1 MTNILCIKEVHKT
14 YTKNNTKIKV
24 IENLNLNVKSGD
36 FISIQGKSGC
46 GKSTLFNIISG
57 IDKMDSGDII
67 SCGISLKDASEK
79 TLSLYKNKKIG
90 LVFQNHN
97 LIDEFSVLENIILP
111 KIIESQ
117 DDLKTI
123 NRKALSLMKIL
134 EIDKRAEHYPSELSG
149 GESQRAAIARALINE
164 PNIILCDEPTGNL
177 DVKTAKTV
185 ESLLIDTAKKF
196 GKTLILVSHNQEFS
210 NKADIKYELKEKR
223 LNKIWV
229 DQILKNLQK

>member
-223 LNKIWV
+223 LNKI
-229 DQILKNLQK
+229 

>member
-1 MTNILCIKEVHKT
+1 MINILCIKEVHKT

-24 IENLNLNVKSGD
+24 IENLNLNVKNGD

-67 SCGISLKDASEK
+67 SCGISLKNASEK

-111 KIIESQ
+111 KIIEGQ

-134 EIDKRAEHYPSELSG
+134 EIDKRADHHPSELSG

-223 LNKIWV
+223 LNKI
-229 DQILKNLQK
+229 

>member
-1 MTNILCIKEVHKT
+1 MESILCIKKVHKT
-14 YTKNNTKIKV
+14 YTKNKIKIKV

-57 IDKMDSGDII
+57 IDKVDSGDII

-97 LIDEFSVLENIILP
+97 LIDEFNILENIILP
-111 KIIESQ
+111 KIIEGQ
-117 DDLKTI
+117 DELKTI
-123 NRKALSLMKIL
+123 NQKAINLMKIL
-134 EIDKRAEHYPSELSG
+134 EIDTRVEHYPSELSG
-149 GESQRAAIARALINE
+149 GESQRVAIARALINE

-177 DVKTAKTV
+177 DIKTAKTV
-185 ESLLIDTAKKF
+185 ESLLIETAKKF
-196 GKTLILVSHNQEFS
+196 GKTLILVSHNPEFS
-210 NKADIKYELKEKR
+210 NKADIKYELKDKK
-223 LNKIWV
+223 LNRI
-229 DQILKNLQK
+229 

>member
-1 MTNILCIKEVHKT
+1 MENILCIKKVHKT
-14 YTKNNTKIKV
+14 YTKNKTKIKV
-24 IENLNLNVKSGD
+24 IENLDLNVKSGD

-57 IDKMDSGDII
+57 IDKVDSGDII

-97 LIDEFSVLENIILP
+97 LIDEFNVLENIILP
-111 KIIESQ
+111 KIIEGQ

-123 NRKALSLMKIL
+123 NQKAINLMKIL
-134 EIDKRAEHYPSELSG
+134 EIDTRVEHYPSELSG

-185 ESLLIDTAKKF
+185 ESLLINTAKKF
-196 GKTLILVSHNQEFS
+196 GKTLILVSHNPEFS

-223 LNKIWV
+223 LNRI
-229 DQILKNLQK
+229 

>member
-1 MTNILCIKEVHKT
+1 MKNIICITEIHKT
-14 YTKNNTKIKV
+14 YTKNKIKIKV
-24 IENLNLNVKSGD
+24 LENLNLNVKDGD

-67 SCGISLKDASEK
+67 SCGISLKDANEK

-111 KIIESQ
+111 KIIEGK
-117 DDLKTI
+117 DNLETI
-123 NRKALSLMKIL
+123 NRKALNLMKIL
-134 EIDKRAEHYPSELSG
+134 EIDTRGDHYPSELSG
-149 GESQRAAIARALINE
+149 GEAQRAAIARALINE

-177 DVKTAKTV
+177 DINTAKTV
-185 ESLLIDTAKKF
+185 ESLLINTAKTF
-196 GKTLILVSHNQEFS
+196 HKTLILVSHNPEFS
-210 NKADIKYELKEKR
+210 NKADIKYELKEKT
-223 LNKIWV
+223 
-229 DQILKNLQK
+229 LKRI